1 MLSTPYIGGKAIDV
15 PPSAFSDVVNPANQ
29 KPFAKI
35 FMAQE
40 QHMRAAID
48 AADAAKKSWAST
60 LAAEREAILHRAADE
75 LEKARDEIVEL
86 LISEAGSTFGK
97 AQFEVPFAA
106 NMVRSIAGEARR
118 IHGDVFPAD
127 VPGMISMSCSVSVL
141 RRRGARHGKA
151 LASGMVRADP
161 DGQAGETQP
170 LAWEIVGPSPAS
182 RVCLMSRTSFGSNRR
197 PQCVVERLSHITKSL
212 TRHICE

>member
-48 AADAAKKSWAST
+48 AADAAKKSWGST

-75 LEKARDEIVEL
+75 LEALQLQLVGGI
-86 LISEAGSTFGK
+86 
-97 AQFEVPFAA
+97 
-106 NMVRSIAGEARR
+106 RR
-118 IHGDVFPAD
+118 ECRFNH
-127 VPGMISMSCSVSVL
+127 
-141 RRRGARHGKA
+141 RR
-151 LASGMVRADP
+151 
-161 DGQAGETQP
+161 
-170 LAWEIVGPSPAS
+170 
-182 RVCLMSRTSFGSNRR
+182 
-197 PQCVVERLSHITKSL
+197 
-212 TRHICE
+212 